1 MKRAWT
7 WIDDRLNPILVK
19 EVRQA
24 LRSRFFLGTYGLA
37 LVMATGIGMFV
48 LMGAD
53 SDELGTIFFGTVY
66 ACLAAAT
73 MGLVPFQA
81 FLAAG
86 GGWDA
91 EKTNILL
98 LTDLRPAQI
107 VRGRLLSSVTQS
119 LLILL
124 ALLPFL
130 GLAFLLPGVD
140 LGVAGVVLVTTL
152 IFSAYLSCLTI
163 AASWLTSN
171 KLLRVLLMTFLGGGL
186 LWFTGVAVALGIEM
200 LDHPDNMADDEFW
213 WAWAAIVLHGGAVAA
228 FAFAAA
234 CARIAHPEENRSRP
248 LRLLTL
254 VVTAALLV
262 AIYVLMDQTSSPDD
276 EMVVALAAYGSL
288 TLTVPFAFFL
298 TEPERLGRRVRIDL
312 PRRRLLALLTA
323 PLQPGGGNGF
333 VLLLVTCAAFFGV
346 LILAPP
352 PNVDQWRDE
361 YLPGLLTCASYLI
374 IAVGVTTPFFARWT
388 ERTPVRI
395 LAVLS
400 APMFCAAAML
410 APAFWGFVTSDRDLE
425 RFRHVGN
432 PVYTMEQVFRGSGDG
447 YEPLLFLGVITVL
460 MLNVPRVIRGL
471 RLLRS
476 AGASTST

>member
-1 MKRAWT
+1 VKRAWT
-7 WIDDRLNPILVK
+7 WLDDRLNPILVK

-24 LRSRFFLGTYGLA
+24 LRSRYFIGTYSLA
-37 LVMATGIGMFV
+37 LIMATGIGMFV

-53 SDELGTIFFGTVY
+53 GDELGMIFFATVY
-66 ACLAAAT
+66 VCLAAAT

-91 EKTNILL
+91 EKTNVLL

-107 VRGRLLSSVTQS
+107 VRGRLLSSLTQS

-140 LGVAGVVLVTTL
+140 LAAAGVVLVTTL
-152 IFSAYLSCLTI
+152 IFSGYLSCLTI

-186 LWFTGVAVALGIEM
+186 LWFTGIAVALGIEM

-254 VVTAALLV
+254 GITASLLV
-262 AIYVLMDQTSSPDD
+262 AIYVLMDKVSHPDD

-288 TLTVPFAFFL
+288 ALSVPFAFFL
-298 TEPERLGRRVRIDL
+298 TEPERLGRRVRIEL
-312 PRRRLLALLTA
+312 PRRSLLALLSA

-333 VLLLVTCAAFFGV
+333 LLLLATCAAFFGV
-346 LILAPP
+346 LIVAPP
-352 PNVDQWRDE
+352 PNVDNWADE
-361 YLPGLLTCASYLI
+361 YVPGLLTCGAYLI
-374 IAVGVTTPFFARWT
+374 LAVGLTTPVFARWT
-388 ERTPVRI
+388 DRTTVRV

-400 APMFCAAAML
+400 VPAFCAASMV
-410 APAFWGFVTSDRDLE
+410 APAFWGFLVDDRDLE

-432 PVYTMEQVFRGSGDG
+432 PVYTMEQAFRGDFSF
-447 YEPLLFLGVITVL
+447 EPLLFLGVIVVL
-460 MLNVPRVIRGL
+460 AVNVPRVVRGL
-471 RLLRS
+471 RLVRE
-476 AGASTST
+476 ARASTPS